1 MKSAWNPG
9 EWEGFDRDVGNTQKN
24 WARHKVS
31 PLECEQVFFNRPLA
45 TVDDEKHSQR
55 ETRFFSLGQ
64 TDAGRLL
71 FISFT
76 VRKRRIRVISARDIA
91 AKKGV
96 FIMKKVMPVFKTE
109 DDEREF
115 WAKHDSADYID
126 WSKAKPA
133 IFPNLKPST
142 KTISLRL
149 PESMIEGLKVL
160 ANKRDMPY
168 QSLLK
173 VFLSE
178 RIEKE
183 FDSKKRVLA

>member
-1 MKSAWNPG
+1 
-9 EWEGFDRDVGNTQKN
+9 
-24 WARHKVS
+24 
-31 PLECEQVFFNRPLA
+31 
-45 TVDDEKHSQR
+45 
-55 ETRFFSLGQ
+55 
-64 TDAGRLL
+64 
-71 FISFT
+71 
-76 VRKRRIRVISARDIA
+76 
-91 AKKGV
+91 
-96 FIMKKVMPVFKTE
+96 MKKVMPVFKTE

-160 ANKRDMPY
+160 ANKRDVPY